1 MILNDYHLNCAWS
14 KEVKCPPPIYVSTS
28 TVYYINCACLIYI
41 IKYPVCIFSKI
52 TVHSGPGLYFRRVKL
67 ILPEEA
73 QGFMAGGWAVLNC
86 ILRC

>member
-1 MILNDYHLNCAWS
+1 MLGLKKLNAFFL
-14 KEVKCPPPIYVSTS
+14 
-28 TVYYINCACLIYI
+28 YICLQAQFTT
-41 IKYPVCIFSKI
+41 YPGCIFSKI